1 MDELIT
7 AKDFSV
13 FTLAWRTNREIYSIM
28 GCVCGV
34 GGGGKMTSCV
44 AVPTIG
50 KTLITITMLE

>member
-13 FTLAWRTNREIYSIM
+13 FTLAWRTNRDIYSIM
-28 GCVCGV
+28 GYVCGV
-34 GGGGKMTSCV
+34 GGKMTSCV

>member
-28 GCVCGV
+28 GCVCV
-34 GGGGKMTSCV
+34 GGGTMTSCV
-44 AVPTIG
+44 AVSTIG